1 MKILFI
7 LFIIFSSGIL
17 LGIYDTLQNILAE
30 LQLRNSD
37 LYK

>member
-1 MKILFI
+1 MKILMI
-7 LFIIFSSGIL
+7 LFVTYLIVMLFN
-17 LGIYDTLQNILAE
+17 IYDLLQNILAE